1 MRSLRDYDTLKVVNL
16 TLKRPVTVCPSLVWC
31 YLHHFFSTSS
41 IVQALTS
48 FLTSEVLWSGSIKW
62 SFLQFIL
69 TFAMRRK
76 LLGNFRGHFQSW
88 FTSLAN
94 FILFRKN
101 SQLWFLKNKSWF
113 IILEL
118 CSFVLWLGQDCH
130 GFWVYDLQPSLSAL
144 LLSLTLLTMP

>member
-1 MRSLRDYDTLKVVNL
+1 MDIRYEIIARLWHSKGSKLDLET
-16 TLKRPVTVCPSLVWC
+16 PC
-31 YLHHFFSTSS
+31 YCLPISSMMLLASFFSTSS
-41 IVQALTS
+41 IVQVLTS

-94 FILFRKN
+94 FILFRKILN
-101 SQLWFLKNKSWF
+101 YAWFLKNKSWF
-113 IILEL
+113 IIIEL
-118 CSFVLWLGQDCH
+118 CCFGQKK
-130 GFWVYDLQPSLSAL
+130 
-144 LLSLTLLTMP
+144 SLTQDRM

>member
-1 MRSLRDYDTLKVVNL
+1 MLS
-16 TLKRPVTVCPSLVWC
+16 VWSNYMDIRYEIIARLWHSKGSKLDLETPC
-31 YLHHFFSTSS
+31 YCLPISSMMLLASFFSTSS
-41 IVQALTS
+41 IVQVLTS

-118 CSFVLWLGQDCH
+118 CSFGQKNLWH
-130 GFWVYDLQPSLSAL
+130 R
-144 LLSLTLLTMP
+144 M